1 MIRNAAAARP
11 LAWTL
16 ITLVLISIGAGV
28 SRADDAVSWRG
39 VYTPNF
45 FAELQDVELANGRAY
60 VYGVGGLSIMN
71 IDDPD
76 NPTLIG
82 RYQPQGHP
90 YNRYYRGA
98 AGATHG
104 YGGAREDLLSI
115 IDLTPEQTPTLVLQY
130 GTPGMSYEGVE
141 LIGDYLYAARHADG
155 IEVLDIGDPPN
166 PVQMMELGGLSN
178 AWDLIFG
185 ANHAYVADGKG
196 GLAVLDVGD
205 PAAPILLGHLPTS
218 GPAVDVDLDA
228 AGDLLAVAC
237 GSAGVDIF
245 DTSVPSAPVWVGNY
259 DSSGLAISI
268 AIDGGRCY
276 VADWDDIEVI
286 DLAWPASPSP
296 AGFELTPVRAM
307 GLAAADDLIYVA
319 DWSRFRSYE
328 YGEPSGADLG
338 VAAAQVVFP
347 EAPIGVTVDTTVTVH
362 NTGGVD
368 LQVTNIETFAG
379 QFTVDPPLFFSLAP
393 GESHEVALHYTRQ
406 GSGYEATFLSL
417 QALDPDEPQ
426 INIPLKAHD
435 DPNNL
440 DIGEPAIDFTLV
452 DMDGLTHRLSD
463 YLGKVV
469 VLAFFANW

>member
-1 MIRNAAAARP
+1 MNCMGAAARP

-16 ITLVLISIGAGV
+16 ITLTMITGSAGV
-28 SRADDAVSWRG
+28 LQADDAISWRG
-39 VYTPNF
+39 VYIPNF

-60 VYGVGGLSIMN
+60 VFGVGGLSIMD

-76 NPTLIG
+76 NPTLVG
-82 RYQPQGHP
+82 RYQPPGHP

-98 AGATHG
+98 AGATYG

-115 IDLTPEQTPTLVLQY
+115 IDLSPEHTPTLALQY

-141 LIGDYLYAARHADG
+141 LIDNYLYAARHADG
-155 IEVLDIGDPPN
+155 IEVLDVGDPPN

-185 ANHAYVADGKG
+185 AGHAYVADGKG
-196 GLAVLDVGD
+196 GLAVLDVAD
-205 PAAPILLGHLPTS
+205 PAAPVLLGHLPTS
-218 GPAVDVDLDA
+218 GPAVDVDFNEA
-228 AGDLLAVAC
+228 AGLIAVAC

-245 DTSVPSAPVWVGNY
+245 DAGDPGAPVWVGNY

-268 AIDGGRCY
+268 AIDNGRCY
-276 VADWDDIEVI
+276 VADWDDVEVI
-286 DLAWPASPSP
+286 DLSWPASPSQT
-296 AGFELTPVRAM
+296 GFEVTPVRTM
-307 GLAAADDLIYVA
+307 GLAAADDLVYVA

-338 VAAAQVVFP
+338 LDVEQVVFP
-347 EAPIGVTVDTTVTVH
+347 DAPIGVTVDTTVTVR
-362 NTGGVD
+362 NTGGAD
-368 LQVTNIETFAG
+368 LQVTNIETYAD
-379 QFTVDPPLFFSLAP
+379 QFTVDPPLFFTLSP
-393 GESHEVALHYTRQ
+393 GEFHEVGLHYTRQ
-406 GSGYEATFLSL
+406 GSGYEATFLSV

-426 INIPLKAHD
+426 FNIPIKAHD

-440 DIGEPAIDFTLV
+440 DIGEAAPDFTLM
-452 DMDGLTHRLSD
+452 DMDGISHSLSD